1 MAQFLVFE
9 REEFNGTLQ
18 EVTLLLVALILLL
31 KFADKWFK
39 GFIFVM
45 GQVDDSLLLVFLVVD
60 VLDLLCEFV
69 DLFL

>member
-31 KFADKWFK
+31 KFADK
-39 GFIFVM
+39 
-45 GQVDDSLLLVFLVVD
+45 
-60 VLDLLCEFV
+60 
-69 DLFL
+69 